1 MTTETLRD
9 AQRDVTRERI
19 VGAVREMLVEANPG
33 ALSMV
38 AVAERSGVS
47 RRTVYRHFPTKEEL
61 VAAVAEDNDERVR
74 GQIGG
79 RQVALEDP
87 EAFLL
92 DLWPDLARGL
102 DATIVTNATP
112 AGREVRRRRIAERRA
127 IVAEGIRSRGVD
139 PASEVGQRLLTLFVL
154 LTSSTCLAELTDI
167 QGLAPKDAARIVGW
181 VLQLIVDH
189 PRGLQ

>member
-1 MTTETLRD
+1 MTLETLRD
-9 AQRDVTRERI
+9 AQRDVTRDRI
-19 VGAVREMLVEANPG
+19 VEAVRQMLVEANPG

-79 RQVALEDP
+79 RQVALQDP
-87 EAFLL
+87 ESFLL
-92 DLWPDLARGL
+92 DLWPDLARNL

-127 IVAEGIRSRGVD
+127 VVGEGIRSLGID
-139 PASEVGQRLLTLFVL
+139 PTSEEGQRLLTLFVL
-154 LTSSTCLAELTDI
+154 LTSSSALAEMTDI
-167 QGLAPKDAARIVGW
+167 QGLAPKDAARIAGW
-181 VLQLIVDH
+181 ALQLIMDH
-189 PRGLQ
+189 ARGMQ